1 MEQFIYISN
10 PIHQLLIPVLIGS
23 KMFFSLV
30 VAPNTFIN
38 LNETNAR
45 IFIRSIFPKLYL
57 WCLILSLLISI
68 ALIFSNPTFSFIF
81 FLISIGY
88 LYSRQFL
95 MQRIN
100 EVSDKKKKKEHDK
113 KTFKRLHNLSVS
125 IFIIQ
130 LILMTIIYFLSRTQ
144 LVF

>member
-100 EVSDKKKKKEHDK
+100 EVSDKKKKKSMIR
-113 KTFKRLHNLSVS
+113 KRLRDYITSVY
-125 IFIIQ
+125 Q
-130 LILMTIIYFLSRTQ
+130 YL
-144 LVF
+144 

>member
-10 PIHQLLIPVLIGS
+10 IVHQLLIPILIGS

-38 LNETNAR
+38 LNATNAR

-57 WCLILSLLISI
+57 WCLILSLLIST
-68 ALIFSNPTFSFIF
+68 ALIFSNPTFSFVF
-81 FLISIGY
+81 FLISTGY
-88 LYSRQFL
+88 LYSRKFL

-100 EVSDKKKKKEHDK
+100 EVSDKKKKKDHDNK
-113 KTFKRLHNLSVS
+113 MFKRLHNFSVA
-125 IFIIQ
+125 IFVIQ
-130 LILMTIIYFLSRTQ
+130 LILMTTIYFLSRTQ
-144 LVF
+144 

>member
-10 PIHQLLIPVLIGS
+10 LIHQFLIPVLIGS

-57 WCLILSLLISI
+57 WCLILSLLIST
-68 ALIFSNPTFSFIF
+68 ALIFSNPTFSFVF
-81 FLISIGY
+81 FLISTGY
-88 LYSRQFL
+88 FYSRQFL

-100 EVSDKKKKKEHDK
+100 EVSDKKKKKDHDNK
-113 KTFKRLHNLSVS
+113 MFKRLHNFSVA
-125 IFIIQ
+125 IFVIQ
-130 LILMTIIYFLSRTQ
+130 LILMTTIYFLSRTQ
-144 LVF
+144 